1 MDQIEYKSIP
11 CELKAVDDDKNR
23 ISGRAAVLH
32 NIDSGKDIIAAGAFK
47 SGLSDPSRIFVGG
60 LNHNW
65 DQPIARVQSAH
76 EVDGALE
83 FESGPIVDTTHGND
97 VKKLINAGIID
108 RASIGYKAL
117 EFKHLNGPDE
127 VKGYWKSVGYRPS
140 DDDLAMANGR
150 VRLLTNLKLFEVS
163 PVTIPMNERATIA
176 AVKCGMGC
184 MGMGGGMFGGMGYGP
199 TAGLPILEDVDDR
212 IRDFSIA
219 ALFDYL
225 MLAVNRT
232 LTNDMV
238 SVDDRFAILDQLV
251 SQWVEAL
258 KQTVRPRIEAENGD
272 DAVEALGETLES
284 LGKQFRVRLEAAGVD
299 VDTKSLASLESGGLD
314 DFLPAVESAVGQF
327 LRTHRDRLDIRLKE
341 GRTLS
346 ASNVDRLRKVRHS
359 LHGHVGAIDD
369 MLRQAGHEPGEPP
382 TEDEG
387 DGAGARRRPKGH
399 AAPAFPSVPAAAGT
413 QPLILGGKAAPAGP
427 DLSAYFVQFHAT
439 DPALLGIDVAK

>member
-1 MDQIEYKSIP
+1 
-11 CELKAVDDDKNR
+11 V
-23 ISGRAAVLH
+23 
-32 NIDSGKDIIAAGAFK
+32 
-47 SGLSDPSRIFVGG
+47 
-60 LNHNW
+60 
-65 DQPIARVQSAH
+65 
-76 EVDGALE
+76 
-83 FESGPIVDTTHGND
+83 
-97 VKKLINAGIID
+97 
-108 RASIGYKAL
+108 
-117 EFKHLNGPDE
+117 
-127 VKGYWKSVGYRPS
+127 
-140 DDDLAMANGR
+140 
-150 VRLLTNLKLFEVS
+150 
-163 PVTIPMNERATIA
+163 A
-176 AVKCGMGC
+176 AVKCGMG
-184 MGMGGGMFGGMGYGP
+184 MPYGPGPGGGLP
-199 TAGLPILEDVDDR
+199 TLDDATDR
-212 IRDFSIA
+212 VRDSIVA
-219 ALFDYL
+219 VLQDYL
-225 MLAVNRT
+225 MMANRVT
-232 LTNDMV
+232 VANDMV
-238 SVDDRFAILDQLV
+238 SPDDRLAIVGQNFN
-251 SQWVEAL
+251 
-258 KQTVRPRIEAENGD
+258 QTRDATIQYLRPILTADDSD
-272 DAVEALGETLES
+272 DAVEDISATLES

-299 VDTKSLASLESGGLD
+299 IDTKSLASLESGGLD